1 MIRKEN
7 LLKTLVLAFVL
18 GFSVVGCSMDKI
30 IKGAEGSKKNPID
43 LTIDKW
49 TRGKI
54 VKSNDGENKEQW
66 FKFVASAST
75 QYIYTKLSTSTSFY
89 VYLYDSNNYQIGTQF
104 HAGGYGSS
112 AGRVENFSRVLNSGE
127 TYYIKVT
134 GNEGNFW
141 IGFTGFPFQPE
152 TVVTELSTN
161 TWTTGNII
169 QPDNGGTGEQWFS
182 FVASASTQYI
192 YTKLSTSTSFYVN
205 LYDSSFYQIGA
216 QFHAGGYGSS
226 AGRVESFSRVLNVGE
241 TYYIKITGDSGS
253 FWIAFN
259 TTGNE
264 PN

>member
-18 GFSVVGCSMDKI
+18 GFSVVGCSMDEI
-30 IKGAEGSKKNPID
+30 IKGAEGEKENPID

-49 TRGKI
+49 TRGTI
-54 VKSNDGENKEQW
+54 VKSNDGGNKEQW
-66 FKFVASAST
+66 FKFVASTST

-89 VYLYDSNNYQIGTQF
+89 VYLYDSDNYQIGTQF

-112 AGRVENFSRVLNSGE
+112 AGRVEIFSRVLNSGE

-169 QPDNGGTGEQWFS
+169 KQDNGGTGEQWFS
-182 FVASASTQYI
+182 FVA
-192 YTKLSTSTSFYVN
+192 TSTTQHYLYSKFGSSIDIYAY
-205 LYDSSFYQIGA
+205 LYDSNFYQIGNRYN
-216 QFHAGGYGSS
+216 FYGSNKKAS
-226 AGRVESFSRVLNVGE
+226 WLVTGGE
-241 TYYIKITGDSGS
+241 TYYIKVNGNEGN

-259 TTGNE
+259 TTGNA